1 MKAWVI
7 DRVGG
12 PEVLEL
18 RDVELPDL
26 QPAEVAIKVKA
37 FGVNAAERYRRLGNM
52 GPIEGV
58 VVPGIEAVG
67 EVIADPSG
75 RLAPGTAVATIMG
88 GLQFDRFGS
97 YAEQVN
103 VLASNVLELPPNNLG
118 WAQLA
123 ALPQSYITAWGAV
136 DKSLRIDS
144 ESNLLVRGAASALGL
159 SAISLAAKVIGA
171 HVIGIVRSEKDF
183 DAVKHAGAAHVL
195 IDSANTAGEVRDI
208 APAGVDGVLDI
219 VGGAESAQL
228 ARVVRPFGKVT
239 VVGLLAG
246 PPILENFNLIEDLA
260 PAVSIG
266 FFPSQLVGS
275 PALPISEAPL
285 ALVID
290 AIADGRVPSQLAATY
305 GFDDVP
311 RVHELLDGPRAA
323 GKIVVTL

>member
-7 DRVGG
+7 SREGG

-18 RDVELPDL
+18 RDVDLPDL
-26 QPAEVAIKVKA
+26 RAGEVAIKVKA
-37 FGVNAAERYRRLGNM
+37 FGVNAAERYRRLGKM

-67 EVIADPSG
+67 EVVADPSG
-75 RLAPGTAVATIMG
+75 RLAPGAAVATIMG

-103 VLASNVLELPPNNLG
+103 VLAGNVFELPSSDLG

-136 DKSLRIDS
+136 DRSLRIGS
-144 ESNLLVRGAASALGL
+144 QSSLLVRGAASALGL
-159 SAISLAAKVIGA
+159 SATSLAAKVIGA
-171 HVIGIVRSEKDF
+171 NVIGIVRSEKDL
-183 DAVKHAGAAHVL
+183 DAVTRAGAAHVL
-195 IDSANTAGEVRDI
+195 VDTVDLAGRIRELE
-208 APAGVDGVLDI
+208 PAGVDGVLDI
-219 VGGAESAQL
+219 VGGPESARL
-228 ARVVRPFGKVT
+228 AELVRPFGKVT

-246 PPILENFNLIEDLA
+246 PPVLENFSLIDDLA

-275 PALPISEAPL
+275 PALPIADAPL

-290 AIADGRVPSQLAATY
+290 AIANGTVVSQLAATY
-305 GFDDVP
+305 GFEDVP
-311 RVHELLDGPRAA
+311 RVHELLDGPRAP

>member
-7 DRVGG
+7 TREGG

-18 RDVELPDL
+18 RDVDLPDL
-26 QPAEVAIKVKA
+26 QPGEIAIKVKA
-37 FGVNAAERYRRLGNM
+37 FGINAGERYRRLGKM

-67 EVIADPSG
+67 EVVADPSG
-75 RLAPGTAVATIMG
+75 RLAPGAAVATIMG

-103 VLASNVLELPPNNLG
+103 VLAGNVFELPPNDLG

-136 DKSLRIDS
+136 EKSLQIES
-144 ESNLLVRGAASALGL
+144 ESLLLVRGASSALGL
-159 SAISLAAKVIGA
+159 SAISLAAKVLGA
-171 HVIGIVRSEKDF
+171 HVIGIVRNEKDLN
-183 DAVKHAGAAHVL
+183 AVKRAGAEHVL
-195 IDSANTAGEVRDI
+195 IGSDDLADRVREL

-219 VGGAESAQL
+219 VGGPESVRL

-239 VVGLLAG
+239 VVGLLGG
-246 PPILENFNLIEDLA
+246 PPVLENLNLIEDLA

-285 ALVID
+285 ALIVGAVANGTI
-290 AIADGRVPSQLAATY
+290 PSQLAATY
-305 GFDDVP
+305 GFEDVP
-311 RVHELLDGPRAA
+311 HVHELLDGPRVP
-323 GKIVVTL
+323 GKIVVAL